1 MVATMLVPR
10 QSTPPA
16 PAVALAHRSTTS
28 SSSARSL
35 ALRLPAKGREA
46 LGLWPWPSLG
56 SPTQPDPGGERG
68 RPPVIG
74 AGAGPVAL
82 PFSASVRCVCQLCVE
97 VVERASDGV

>member
-68 RPPVIG
+68 RP
-74 AGAGPVAL
+74 VARHWRRRR
-82 PFSASVRCVCQLCVE
+82 PR
-97 VVERASDGV
+97 RASIFRFSPLCLSVVR